1 MNTKKTLK
9 TLVTTGA
16 AVAALAVAVPAH
28 ADVAP
33 VSQPVTDGVAAEL
46 VAAGAVLT
54 GRPASEFGGLREG
67 YTYLA
72 VLPQT
77 GDQYAAA
84 KLYAKDNQMD
94 AGVMLQ
100 DQNSYMSF
108 YKSGKPGST
117 WIPEAIGFGP
127 IPAGEAP
134 CPVPQS
140 VRGAWGWP
148 EAKCYPGHS

>member
-1 MNTKKTLK
+1 MNKMRS
-9 TLVTTGA
+9 
-16 AVAALAVAVPAH
+16 AVAAVWSGAAAATIAIAVPA

-33 VSQPVTDGVAAEL
+33 VNLPVTDEVKAEL
-46 VAAGAVLT
+46 VALGAVLT

-67 YTYLA
+67 ETYIA

-84 KLYAKDNQMD
+84 KLYAKDNQRE
-94 AGVMLQ
+94 AAIMLQ

-117 WIPEAIGFGP
+117 WIPLAIGFGP
-127 IPAGEAP
+127 VPAGEAP
-134 CPVPQS
+134 CPVPES
-140 VRGAWGWP
+140 VRDVWGWP
-148 EAKCYPGHS
+148 QGKCYPPNT

>member
-1 MNTKKTLK
+1 MQIVK
-9 TLVTTGA
+9 TLVATGA
-16 AVAALAVAVPAH
+16 AAAALALAVPAH
-28 ADVAP
+28 ADAAP
-33 VSQPVTDGVAAEL
+33 VNQPLTDEVAAEL
-46 VAAGAVLT
+46 VDAGAVLT

-67 YTYLA
+67 ETYLA

-84 KLYAKDNQMD
+84 KLYAKDNQME
-94 AGVMLQ
+94 AAIMLQ

-134 CPVPQS
+134 CPVPVS
-140 VRGAWGWP
+140 VRDVWGW
-148 EAKCYPGHS
+148 EKGKCYPARH

>member
-1 MNTKKTLK
+1 MKALK
-9 TLVTTGA
+9 IVMTAGA
-16 AVAALAVAVPAH
+16 AVAAIALAVPAH

-33 VSQPVTDGVAAEL
+33 MKEPVTDAVAAEL
-46 VAAGAVLT
+46 VDAGAVLT

-67 YTYLA
+67 STYLA

-84 KLYAKDNQMD
+84 KLYAKDNQME
-94 AGVMLQ
+94 AAIMLQ
-100 DQNSYMSF
+100 DQNSFMSF

-134 CPVPQS
+134 CPVPQA
-140 VRGAWGWP
+140 VRDVWGWEP
-148 EAKCYPGHS
+148 GKCYPAHN